1 MVDRGGLKHVGQSTF
16 MLFVS
21 MEKELRCHLQP
32 SIVSL
37 DTDVKK
43 TAVDSIIANDDVNMY
58 WSILSGNWQEE
69 EAALL
74 IKMLVD
80 HWITIRG
87 FSFASAFMERH
98 KQEHKKSLQKSKG
111 IRKALYEKKADDK
124 NKAEC

>member
-1 MVDRGGLKHVGQSTF
+1 MDRGGLKHVGYTTF

-32 SIVSL
+32 SNVSN

-43 TAVDSIIANDDVNMY
+43 RAVDSIISNDDVLLH

-69 EAALL
+69 EAGLL
-74 IKMLVD
+74 ITMIID

-111 IRKALYEKKADDK
+111 IRKALYEKKIDDK
-124 NKAEC
+124 NKVEC

>member
-1 MVDRGGLKHVGQSTF
+1 MLDRVHSCYLCQWRRS
-16 MLFVS
+16 FVVTCNPQ
-21 MEKELRCHLQP
+21 LCHLIQ
-32 SIVSL
+32 
-37 DTDVKK
+37 K

-111 IRKALYEKKADDK
+111 IRKALYEKKVDDK
-124 NKAEC
+124 NKAGC